1 MTKLNVTDLGKLTK
15 EALDAK
21 DIELGSKEAKIAVE
35 TVFEVIREQL
45 ITGNDIDVFG
55 FGKLE
60 NKIRKA
66 RKGRNPASGIEI
78 EIPEK
83 RAVGFKPAK
92 KLKDGLNN

>member
-15 EALDAK
+15 EAF
-21 DIELGSKEAKIAVE
+21 EAKGFEMDSKQSKVYVE

-45 ITGNDIDVFG
+45 IIGNDIDVFG